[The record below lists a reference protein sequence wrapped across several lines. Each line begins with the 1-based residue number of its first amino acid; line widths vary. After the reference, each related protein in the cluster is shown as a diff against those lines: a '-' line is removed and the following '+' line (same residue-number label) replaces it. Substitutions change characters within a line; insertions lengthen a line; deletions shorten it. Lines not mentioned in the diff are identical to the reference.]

1 MNFLK
6 LLNAKWID
14 RTAQPHR
21 FVETVFFG
29 RILNHYICQNIIFHL
44 PSSIYFIPTWSRSP
58 AEVSEMEAWQLE
70 PGLITAR
77 WRVSFVAPLPPT
89 LKLLEL
95 PEDVPKIP
103 GAAVRVETTMR

>member
-1 MNFLK
+1 
-6 LLNAKWID
+6 
-14 RTAQPHR
+14 
-21 FVETVFFG
+21 
-29 RILNHYICQNIIFHL
+29 
-44 PSSIYFIPTWSRSP
+44 
-58 AEVSEMEAWQLE
+58 MEAWQLE

-103 GAAVRVETTMR
+103 GAAVQVETTMRFGFNKIQRFKHQNQRFKRFNHVPYWNGFWLILC